1 MKQIITILLAGTA
14 AMFMSACGGGSSSD
28 PTTPVDPMV
37 LKDGI
42 AIIYHYPAEVCQ
54 SDILLNELQAT
65 VPEAENFL
73 VRVES
78 NDVTC
83 ATYNKVEGITDTE
96 GCMTEDAA
104 LTDPT
109 FLQYDTSC
117 VIGFD
122 INIPVAKVSKI
133 TEDTQPQ
140 WSEDIALAVGF
151 ALDAQ

>member
-1 MKQIITILLAGTA
+1 MCKKIILGAAVGVFLLVG
-14 AMFMSACGGGSSSD
+14 CGGGSSSD
-28 PTTPVDPMV
+28 SSIPVDPMV

-54 SDILLNELQAT
+54 SDILLDELRAN
-65 VPEAENFL
+65 VDGAENFL
-73 VRVES
+73 IYVES

>member
-1 MKQIITILLAGTA
+1 MTKKIILSAATGIFLLVG
-14 AMFMSACGGGSSSD
+14 CGGGSSSD
-28 PTTPVDPMV
+28 ATTPVDPMES
-37 LKDGI
+37 KDAI

-54 SDILLNELQAT
+54 SDILLNELQAN

-122 INIPVAKVSKI
+122 INVPVAKVSKI
-133 TEDTQPQ
+133 TEDTQSQ